1 MAASIVIEEDSGTYA
16 GQVLPHR
23 GYYAGDFTSCPSHPV
38 TQATRPPV
46 RTSSAPASST
56 GRHR

>member
-23 GYYAGDFTSCPSHPV
+23 GYYAGDFTSFPHPAP
-38 TQATRPPV
+38 QATWSPDRIGPA
-46 RTSSAPASST
+46 SASST
-56 GRHR
+56 GRLR